1 MDNKKILYIALALV
15 GGIVVGYMTGGSK
28 ISVQDQGAATLSSK
42 VAQES
47 LNNSTTESDVFKSID
62 KQLEDKILAENNKR
76 LKDMDFKISY
86 DSVNIK
92 KAQEQVKAN
101 RTSTSSAI
109 NPSIYAPFPN
119 LITVTDNVNTV
130 DYHVL
135 LNINSGTSSFTFI
148 PIFFGRSDIPMNNIP
163 FKRLSNSAAKYST
176 STRIRSLAGWGPYFN
191 SLAISSNI
199 TVNSSNNNLTVPAN
213 QIGTIEFTYSLPK
226 NEFFSGI
233 HSFKINN
240 LFDAFQSNSYLTVQN
255 VPELFMYANG
265 INDTPIFT
273 SLQTNMF
280 FTPLI
285 LSLNNSLYGSGFGNI
300 NEVTISYFNGCTASS
315 IPTIVSGKNDGILQ
329 RIELGNLV
337 TLSQGQLCELG
348 ISFKN
353 IDTGK
358 VKFLNVIVLGQ

>member
-1 MDNKKILYIALALV
+1 MDNKKIVYIVLALV
-15 GGIVVGYMTGGSK
+15 VGIVVGYMTGGSK
-28 ISVQDQGAATLSSK
+28 IQIGDQGAATLSSK

-62 KQLEDKILAENNKR
+62 KQLEDKIISENNKR
-76 LKDMDFKISY
+76 LKGVDFKISY
-86 DSVNIK
+86 DSANIK
-92 KAQEQVKAN
+92 KAQEQIKTN
-101 RTSTSSAI
+101 RTSTSSALT
-109 NPSIYAPFPN
+109 PSIYAPFPN
-119 LITVTDNVNTV
+119 LITVTDNVNTI

-135 LNINSGTSSFTFI
+135 ININSGTSSFTFT
-148 PIFFGRSDIPMNNIP
+148 PILFGRSDIPMNNIP
-163 FKRLSNSAAKYST
+163 FKRLSNSAAKYGT
-176 STRIRSLAGWGPYFN
+176 TTRVRSLAGWGPYFN
-191 SLAISSNI
+191 SFAISNNI
-199 TVNSSNNNLTVPAN
+199 TVNSSTNNLTVPAN

-240 LFDAFQSNSYLTVQN
+240 LFDAFQSNNYLTVQN

-273 SLQTNMF
+273 SLQTNAF

-285 LSLNNSLYGSGFGNI
+285 MSLNNSLYGSGFGNT
-300 NEVTISYFNGCTASS
+300 NEITISYFNGCVASS
-315 IPTIVSGKNDGILQ
+315 VPTIVSGKNDGILQ